1 MLITLYRKLKQEVPE
16 AIMTRFVKYDKK
28 QVFLAIDD
36 QIHTNPN
43 DSENPQAGALKTMS
57 EPEITYHL
65 SLTKQKMQKNKDKD

>member
-1 MLITLYRKLKQEVPE
+1 
-16 AIMTRFVKYDKK
+16 MTRFVKYDKK

-65 SLTKQKMQKNKDKD
+65 SLTKQKMQKNKDKDQM